1 MESPSSHKVPTMA
14 VPSHGAVAAH
24 FITFLSRY
32 HRALWTVILYAATL
46 GLLGLV
52 TPVAVQ
58 ALVNSAAFGT
68 LLQPLLVLTLLVLA
82 VLVVMGIIKGLKT
95 YAVEVLQRRMF
106 ADGVARLAYVF
117 PKRMAEP
124 SSTDL
129 THRYFE
135 LFTLQKAASSLL
147 LGAVDAVL
155 AALVGLLVLGF
166 YHPYLLAFDAA
177 LVVAMGITVLG
188 LGRGGVTTALE
199 ESQAKYA
206 LASFL
211 ADVEQ
216 APTTYRHRTGEAHAH
231 RELDGLCG
239 EYLSARSNHFR
250 VVFRQLAG
258 ALTTQA
264 LASAVV
270 LGLGGYLVVA
280 RELTL
285 GQLVSAE
292 LIVTAVVS
300 AISDL
305 GKHFETYYDLVVS
318 VHKLDYALDLPTE
331 RELEVTRP
339 AALVHGPLRL
349 ELKDVSLR
357 AGSAALL
364 THANLRLAAGSRC
377 QLSGRS
383 GSGKTLLLQTL
394 YGMGSTERGAITL
407 SGIDLRD
414 ITPGELRERVAVVL
428 GPELMPGSILQN
440 VGMGRTDLGVGE
452 VRALLDALGL
462 TEELSHLPEGLD
474 TRVGKGGLPLS
485 HSQALRITVARAIL
499 QKPGLLAIDSD
510 LLGMDNAALD
520 ITLGELAR
528 DEAPWTLL
536 LVGDHPALAK
546 HTQLHVRIANGTLQS
561 GAHP

>member
-1 MESPSSHKVPTMA
+1 MESQSSHKMCTMA
-14 VPSHGAVAAH
+14 VPSHGAVSAH
-24 FITFLSRY
+24 FIAFLGR
-32 HRALWTVILYAATL
+32 HQRALWTVILYAACM
-46 GLLGLV
+46 GLLGLA

-95 YAVEVLQRRMF
+95 YAVEALQRRMF

-117 PKRMAEP
+117 PKRIAHAP
-124 SSTDL
+124 DADL

-135 LFTLQKAASSLL
+135 LFTLQKASSSLL

-155 AALVGLLVLGF
+155 AALVGMLVLAF

-177 LVVAMGITVLG
+177 LVIAMGITVLG
-188 LGRGGVTTALE
+188 LGRGGVTTALD

-206 LASFL
+206 VASFL
-211 ADVEQ
+211 SDVEQ
-216 APTTYRHRTGEAHAH
+216 APTTYRHPTGEAHAH
-231 RELDGLCG
+231 RLLDRLCG
-239 EYLSARSNHFR
+239 DYLRARGSHFR

-270 LGLGGYLVVA
+270 LGLGGYLVVT

-285 GQLVSAE
+285 GQLVSTE
-292 LIVTAVVS
+292 LIVTAVVG

-318 VHKLDYALDLPTE
+318 VHKLDHALDLPTE
-331 RELEVTRP
+331 RELDGTRP
-339 AALVHGPLRL
+339 PALVHGPLRL
-349 ELKDVSLR
+349 EFKDVTLC
-357 AGSAALL
+357 AGVKPLL
-364 THANLRLAAGSRC
+364 TDANLRLAAGCRC
-377 QLSGRS
+377 QLSGHS

-394 YGMGSTERGAITL
+394 YGLGTAARGAITL

-414 ITPGELRERVAVVL
+414 ITPGELRERVAVVF
-428 GPELMPGSILQN
+428 GPELMPASILEN
-440 VGMGRTDLGVGE
+440 VAMGRTGLGVGE

-462 TEELSHLPEGLD
+462 TDELSHLPEGLD
-474 TRVGKGGLPLS
+474 TPVGKGGLPLS
-485 HSQALRITVARAIL
+485 RSQAMRITVARAML
-499 QKPGLLAIDSD
+499 QKPGLLAIDTD
-510 LLGMDNAALD
+510 LLSMDAAALSV
-520 ITLGELAR
+520 TLSQLTRG
-528 DEAPWTLL
+528 DAPWTLL
-536 LVGDHPALAK
+536 LVGDHPALSE
-546 HTQLHVRIANGTLQS
+546 HTQLHVRIAKNTLLS

>member
-24 FITFLSRY
+24 FITFLGRY

-95 YAVEVLQRRMF
+95 YAVEILQRRMF

-117 PKRMAEP
+117 PKRMAQP
-124 SSTDL
+124 SATDL

-177 LVVAMGITVLG
+177 LVIAMGITVFG
-188 LGRGGVTTALE
+188 LGRGGVTTALY

-231 RELDGLCG
+231 RQLDGLCG
-239 EYLSARSNHFR
+239 DYLNARQHHFR

-270 LGLGGYLVVA
+270 LGLGGYLVV
-280 RELTL
+280 
-285 GQLVSAE
+285 
-292 LIVTAVVS
+292 
-300 AISDL
+300 
-305 GKHFETYYDLVVS
+305 
-318 VHKLDYALDLPTE
+318 
-331 RELEVTRP
+331 
-339 AALVHGPLRL
+339 
-349 ELKDVSLR
+349 
-357 AGSAALL
+357 
-364 THANLRLAAGSRC
+364 
-377 QLSGRS
+377 
-383 GSGKTLLLQTL
+383 
-394 YGMGSTERGAITL
+394 
-407 SGIDLRD
+407 
-414 ITPGELRERVAVVL
+414 
-428 GPELMPGSILQN
+428 
-440 VGMGRTDLGVGE
+440 
-452 VRALLDALGL
+452 
-462 TEELSHLPEGLD
+462 
-474 TRVGKGGLPLS
+474 
-485 HSQALRITVARAIL
+485 
-499 QKPGLLAIDSD
+499 
-510 LLGMDNAALD
+510 
-520 ITLGELAR
+520 
-528 DEAPWTLL
+528 
-536 LVGDHPALAK
+536 
-546 HTQLHVRIANGTLQS
+546 
-561 GAHP
+561 